1 MPHGLRLDS
10 ALLLPKGSRTGILE
24 MFDFSDVSDFIHI
37 PRKALYLEN
46 GKFSIDPY
54 SEFNISGNC
63 RIRIYDETLGI
74 YTLFLTLD
82 SISSREI
89 HFHKSIF
96 IQNHSYKFDIQKIV
110 EGKWKRIMP
119 FILLKLEEA
128 ISEKNP
134 PENMESILPIIDD
147 LDVLEKYRISIRE
160 NEANNPFF
168 ILEASGE
175 NIHSC
180 VIDESILPDEKNT
193 YSFSVSRYVDS
204 WEVVKS
210 GSVSSGE
217 QCD

>member
-1 MPHGLRLDS
+1 
-10 ALLLPKGSRTGILE
+10 

-128 ISEKNP
+128 ISEKKS

-147 LDVLEKYRISIRE
+147 LDVLRNIVFLYEKMKPTILFLFLKQAEKISIL
-160 NEANNPFF
+160 ALLTSLFCPTKKTH
-168 ILEASGE
+168 ILF
-175 NIHSC
+175 
-180 VIDESILPDEKNT
+180 L
-193 YSFSVSRYVDS
+193 
-204 WEVVKS
+204 
-210 GSVSSGE
+210 
-217 QCD
+217 